1 MKEAK
6 LTLWK
11 LFGAQFL
18 FDLYHEI
25 FPHDNTVLLKLSLP
39 TLTEFYNIISLAW
52 LEERNRILQLNS
64 DNDIPNFKAVFQNF
78 VDFFEI
84 LLPSVRFFSL
94 LHINM

>member
-18 FDLYHEI
+18 FDLYHKI
-25 FPHDNTVLLKLSLP
+25 FPYDNTVLLKSSLP

-52 LEERNRILQLNS
+52 LKERNRILQLNS
-64 DNDIPNFKAVFQNF
+64 DNDIPNFKAVFQN
-78 VDFFEI
+78 
-84 LLPSVRFFSL
+84 SSHNSNKHFSF
-94 LHINM
+94 